1 MSENNP
7 EELNSQA
14 VPFFARFLE
23 GQSFEDLSDQESEA
37 ISGGRH
43 GITKKQHDELVQ
55 TLKFPSDQEDSPIVT
70 KKFPSDSDEYAVT
83 NKYPSDGD
91 DRFPTE

>member
-1 MSENNP
+1 
-7 EELNSQA
+7 
-14 VPFFARFLE
+14 
-23 GQSFEDLSDQESEA
+23 
-37 ISGGRH
+37 
-43 GITKKQHDELVQ
+43 
-55 TLKFPSDQEDSPIVT
+55 LKFPSDQEDSPIVT